1 MTEIEIK
8 DVAIIIGGAITALS
22 TLCAVLITSRFNL
35 KLAKINIDAQT
46 KQKNEDRKIQKVED
60 MYLLFEKWETNFST
74 IYIMHLSCYLGEID
88 YKTVIELTKDSK
100 IYAPIYAPGDA
111 QKFKMLMN
119 IHFPEIVSEYEK
131 VDNARRLIIPFL
143 SDPQQNQLNFKDFVK
158 LQESFEAVCAV
169 FKIQISQLMN
179 KNST

>member
-8 DVAIIIGGAITALS
+8 DVAIIIGGAITAIS

-35 KLAKINIDAQT
+35 KLAKLNIDAQT
-46 KQKNEDRKIQKVED
+46 KQKNEDWKIQKVED
-60 MYLLFEKWETNFST
+60 MYLLFEKWETNFSV
-74 IYIMHLSCYLGEID
+74 IYITHLSCYLGKID

-100 IYAPIYAPGDA
+100 IYAPGDA
-111 QKFKMLMN
+111 QKLKMLMN
-119 IHFPEIVSEYEK
+119 IHFPEIVSEYKK
-131 VDNARRLIIPFL
+131 VDNARRLIVPFL
-143 SDPQQNQLNFKDFVK
+143 SDPQENQLNFKDFVK

-169 FKIQISQLMN
+169 FKIQISQLIT